1 MRFHIDPPL
10 QQPVYFKS
18 EMKSLQTS
26 ISGTG
31 SLLQIYVTHITAQ
44 IKHTLFEA
52 AKQARPIGIKI
63 MPTNA
68 IEAIA

>member
-18 EMKSLQTS
+18 GMKSLQTS

-31 SLLQIYVTHITAQ
+31 SLLQVHVTSQ
-44 IKHTLFEA
+44 RKHTLFEA
-52 AKQARPIGIKI
+52 AMQARPIGIKI

-68 IEAIA
+68 IAEIA